1 MQPLNGLFLT
11 AVCTIT
17 NQISQWNITVSIF
30 FNFFNFDTNLSII
43 SSTHIFVLVQG
54 LYYNSTADIWTNG
67 CVEPIYDFLYSNS
80 AFILAPIIIT
90 VSSFELIFLTKA
102 LLCGGPSDSAQYLK

>member
-1 MQPLNGLFLT
+1 MPPLNGLFLT
-11 AVCTIT
+11 AVCIIT
-17 NQISQWNITVSIF
+17 NQIFLWNITVSIF
-30 FNFFNFDTNLSII
+30 YYKANLKKK
-43 SSTHIFVLVQG
+43 SSTHICVLVQG
-54 LYYNSTADIWTNG
+54 LYYNSTADLWNNG

-102 LLCGGPSDSAQYLK
+102 LLCGAPSDAQYLK